1 MAERNLLREAAE
13 ASYAAVRR
21 PTATRAVVD
30 PAATYG
36 GTLSVGLAPVVA
48 CLAQAVLEL
57 LAHDRAG
64 LTPEPCGSV
73 AEAIEQ
79 EGRR

>member
-13 ASYAAVRR
+13 ASYSAVRR
-21 PTATRAVVD
+21 PAVARAVAD

-36 GTLSVGLAPVVA
+36 GALSVGLAPVVA

-57 LAHDRAG
+57 LAHNGAG
-64 LTPEPCGSV
+64 MRPAPRGSL
-73 AEAIEQ
+73 AEAIEP
-79 EGRR
+79 E